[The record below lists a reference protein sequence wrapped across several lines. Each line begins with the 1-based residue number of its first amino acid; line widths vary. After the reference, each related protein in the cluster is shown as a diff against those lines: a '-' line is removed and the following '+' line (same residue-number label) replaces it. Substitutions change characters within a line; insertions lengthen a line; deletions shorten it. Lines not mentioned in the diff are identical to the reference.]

1 MDYGSHRT
9 RHLSTGRC
17 RCVRDYRFGE
27 SSIESFKP
35 NENGH
40 VTWLQPC
47 TRRDFELLHEHSD
60 APKPLSGIRHL
71 SSIDDVSYTRDL
83 KTSTYSQYSPPTLVP
98 LSPASRFLSCTFSKL
113 GSLGITSHLCY
124 PRPECDSP
132 SVGKKACKPALQHR
146 DHVPTTSIRLQSIS
160 KLAMPSPTPFTQMA
174 QMRPIVILPLAKI
187 GASTFM
193 LCHFLNRYTTLLIYD
208 SLSTSGQQCVSHDW
222 QL

>member
-1 MDYGSHRT
+1 MSTQMHPSRSAASDICRALMTSRIQGISRHQHTRNILRRLWSHFRLQVDSFLAHS
-9 RHLSTGRC
+9 R
-17 RCVRDYRFGE
+17 
-27 SSIESFKP
+27 SSE
-35 NENGH
+35 
-40 VTWLQPC
+40 
-47 TRRDFELLHEHSD
+47 
-60 APKPLSGIRHL
+60 A
-71 SSIDDVSYTRDL
+71 
-83 KTSTYSQYSPPTLVP
+83 LV
-98 LSPASRFLSCTFSKL
+98 
-113 GSLGITSHLCY
+113 SHLCY